1 MASSELSAAEAQ
13 WREQFAAMQEAI
25 ANLKIPN
32 ENGPVDGD
40 ADEDEFGGYSSGNSG
55 QDVWDFISDD
65 DQDAFSSDFAD
76 GEAAIDGSAV
86 ADYSA
91 EWFAI
96 KCSGIAAKN
105 GLSADV
111 FESQI
116 MSVLSSSR
124 SDDELQIQLTD
135 LVGFDD
141 LDFIIEVLG
150 HRDEI
155 VSAVNSQN
163 QRSSTGPRLL
173 NKSQREDALRRQ
185 DLAHKTATL
194 APAHS
199 KEPHY
204 PHVYKSYSAGNTLS
218 YAGKKYGLPVG
229 SERKQFDKYEE
240 YSIPA
245 GRKGVLGPGQ
255 RLIPIKELNGLCR
268 NTFKGYKTL
277 NRMQSLVYPVAH
289 KTSEN
294 MLICAP
300 TGAGKTDAAMLTILQ
315 TIAQNVEPNP
325 FEDPAATEF
334 FVNAEDFKIVYVAP
348 MKALAAEVTEKLG
361 KRLAWLGIKCR
372 EYTGDMQL
380 TKAEIIQTQIIV
392 TTP

>member
-1 MASSELSAAEAQ
+1 MSFTNPIMASSELSAAEAQ

-25 ANLKIPN
+25 ANLKIPK

-40 ADEDEFGGYSSGNSG
+40 VDEDEFGGYSSGNSG

-163 QRSSTGPRLL
+163 QQSSTGPRLL

-300 TGAGKTDAAMLTILQ
+300 TGAVSLSSDVRSPNANLFRVKLML
-315 TIAQNVEPNP
+315 PCSP
-325 FEDPAATEF
+325 FS
-334 FVNAEDFKIVYVAP
+334 
-348 MKALAAEVTEKLG
+348 
-361 KRLAWLGIKCR
+361 KRLLKMLSPTHLR
-372 EYTGDMQL
+372 
-380 TKAEIIQTQIIV
+380 IQRPPTFSSMPK
-392 TTP
+392 TSKSSTLLP